1 MLLFSMRPVLAM
13 ISTKFS
19 IFTTHSLILSGTVV
33 YASNHVKLYL
43 NKMNHQNPAAWR
55 GFLLMNLVSK

>member
-1 MLLFSMRPVLAM
+1 MLLFSMRHVLAM

-19 IFTTHSLILSGTVV
+19 IFTTQGLILSETVV
-33 YASNHVKLYL
+33 HTSNHVKLHL

-55 GFLLMNLVSK
+55 GFVPYSA